1 MLTKIVIILLTF
13 WILLV
18 YIAIRIKS
26 IQKEIDLTW
35 EVKKM
40 NIREFTS
47 KTDRYRHWKEKK
59 DIG

>member
-35 EVKKM
+35 EVKK
-40 NIREFTS
+40 NE
-47 KTDRYRHWKEKK
+47 Y
-59 DIG
+59 